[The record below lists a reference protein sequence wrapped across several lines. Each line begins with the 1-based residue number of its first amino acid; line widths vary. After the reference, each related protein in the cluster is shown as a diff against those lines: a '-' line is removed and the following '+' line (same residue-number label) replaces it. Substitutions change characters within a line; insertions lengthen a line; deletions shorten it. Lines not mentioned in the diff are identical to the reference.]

1 MGKQYRRKEKP
12 MYQIIRNKTVAP
24 PGSVSARRA
33 KKGARI
39 NNFNLPSRNPRRET
53 VSVWLEDAESE
64 LEAARTLFERGSPRL
79 HRAILESLHDA
90 VEKNMKAVIVYKGV
104 RVPRGREGHDLIH
117 LENLLKAKGI
127 EIPIEHKDTVRN
139 LALVY
144 PRTRYEEAGPLPSE
158 FQDRKF
164 IENFLNKTEELYQWL
179 KTKSG

>member
-12 MYQIIRNKTVAP
+12 VYEIDRNKTVTRR
-24 PGSVSARRA
+24 SVSATRA
-33 KKGARI
+33 EKVAGI
-39 NNFNLPSRNPRRET
+39 NNFSLPSRNPRSET

-64 LEAARTLFERGSPRL
+64 MEAARTLFERGSPRL

-90 VEKNMKAVIVYKGV
+90 VEKNMKAVIIYRGV
-104 RVPRGREGHDLIH
+104 RVPRGREGHDLIY
-117 LENLLKAKGI
+117 LENLLKEKDI
-127 EIPIEHKDTVRN
+127 EIPIEHKDSLRN

-144 PRTRYEEAGPLPSE
+144 PRTRYEEAGPLPLE

-164 IENFLNKTEELYQWL
+164 IENFLHRTEELYQWL